1 MIDTMDLVGNN
12 QKTIL
17 YKKFKNGKYI
27 PVVEI
32 GGRKIIL
39 LDSSE
44 KLSKEYY
51 IHKRVFTRKEYQLYE
66 SGKYLNELIDKY
78 KEAMG

>member
-1 MIDTMDLVGNN
+1 MTDIMRLVGNK

-17 YKKFKNGKYI
+17 YRKSKNGKYI

-39 LDSSE
+39 LGNNE
-44 KLSKEYY
+44 ELSKEYY

-66 SGKYLNELIDKY
+66 SGKYLKELIDKY
-78 KEAMG
+78 IEVGG